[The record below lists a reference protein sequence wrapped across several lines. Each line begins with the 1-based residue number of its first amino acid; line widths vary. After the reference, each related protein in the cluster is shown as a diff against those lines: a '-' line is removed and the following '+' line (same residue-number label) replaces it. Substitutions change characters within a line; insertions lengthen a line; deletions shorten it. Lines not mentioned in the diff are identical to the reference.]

1 MNATDCRRHPDGEH
15 DTPRHRDPETRRPVR
30 PSVPQCL
37 GVSVFAFLFFVSF
50 VALAAQQ
57 RADRSKPPVLA
68 PSPQLTLPA
77 IQKRMLSNGL
87 AVWLIEGHEVP
98 LVQINLVVLAGSGD
112 DPAGKF
118 GVASLTAAMLDEGA
132 GKRSA
137 LEIADE
143 IEFLGANLTTS
154 SSFDESAVRLN
165 VPVARLEAALPV
177 MADVAVRPT
186 FPQAELDRLR
196 QERLTALLQA
206 RDDAAQVAPLAFARV
221 VFGTTH
227 RYGTGAMGT
236 EGTLKAFSVADLRA
250 FHQAMYQPR
259 NATLVVA
266 GDIRADTVMPLLEK
280 HFGSWTAASAPA
292 RTAVQQAR
300 QLAAREIRIVDMP
313 GAEQSQ
319 IRIGWVGV
327 PRSTGDYFPLQVLNT
342 ILGGSFTSRLNQNLR
357 ERNGYS
363 YGASSFFDMRQSAG
377 PFLAASGVQTDKT
390 GDAVKEFFNELNAI
404 LTPIPQ
410 DELDKAKNYVALGF
424 PGEFE
429 TTGDLAQKLEE
440 LVVYNLPEATF
451 TDFVA
456 AVRRVTAADLQRLAA
471 RYIQPDKMAVV
482 VVGDRRVIEGP
493 IRQLNLGPVNA
504 VSIDELFR

>member
-1 MNATDCRRHPDGEH
+1 MRRALIVAVTLCLSAAVAAVPLSERPRDEGAQARVEGQKPD
-15 DTPRHRDPETRRPVR
+15 
-30 PSVPQCL
+30 
-37 GVSVFAFLFFVSF
+37 
-50 VALAAQQ
+50 
-57 RADRSKPPVLA
+57 RAKPPALGPA
-68 PSPQLTLPA
+68 PSLTLPA
-77 IQKRMLSNGL
+77 IQKQKLANGL
-87 AVWLIEGHEVP
+87 AVWIVEHHEVP
-98 LVQINLVVLAGSGD
+98 LVQMNLIVRSGSAA
-112 DPAGKF
+112 DPLGKF
-118 GVASLTAAMLDEGA
+118 GVGSLTAAMLDEGA
-132 GKRSA
+132 GSRSA
-137 LEIADE
+137 LELADAL
-143 IEFLGANLTTS
+143 EFLGANLSTTS
-154 SSFDESAVRLN
+154 SFDYSAMRLS
-165 VPVARLEAALPV
+165 VPVSKMNDAMPLL
-177 MADVAVRPT
+177 ADVALRPT
-186 FPQAELDRLR
+186 FPAAELDRLR
-196 QERLTALLQA
+196 KERLTNLLQA
-206 RDDAAQVAPLAFARV
+206 RDNPAALVQIAFPRILY
-221 VFGTTH
+221 GPTH
-227 RYGTGAMGT
+227 RYGTTANGLPPAIEAMT
-236 EGTLKAFSVADLRA
+236 VADLQTFYRA
-250 FHQAMYQPR
+250 HYRPE
-259 NATLVVA
+259 NATLVVV
-266 GDIRADTVMPLLEK
+266 GDVTPATIMPAVTK
-280 HFGSWTAASAPA
+280 IFGGWKGEGLAPLTAEVANAP
-292 RTAVQQAR
+292 QLKSR
-300 QLAAREIRIVDMP
+300 QVYIVDKP
-313 GAEQSQ
+313 EAAQSQ
-319 IRIGWVGV
+319 IRIGWIGV
-327 PRSTGDYFPLQVLNT
+327 PRSTPDYAALQVLNT